1 MVFVFHAVKSLID
14 SICMDLQS
22 TKVIFFAF
30 WSASMGDYNSN
41 RIIMIENTMNKIKK
55 MIAVSSHLL
64 VWRWQNVFSSSS
76 NAGLFIFY
84 LRIQGCR
91 PTHPPSQH
99 PALIHFQ
106 QILHRLTC
114 SRTSWGFVTVP
125 GWELIRWTPRGVCI
139 FKPKGFRYQSNCPLR
154 WTGRHTH
161 VGSLHGH
168 SLWRRAAT
176 GERCHWAMSPTWR
189 DLRRD
194 WRISSVWQMAGWSI
208 TQAPH
213 SQRNEERYG
222 YLSNKDR
229 LIHQILPFQMSG
241 T

>member
-1 MVFVFHAVKSLID
+1 MHTSLFSLCSYVAVLTSYGKEGKKIRHYCLSLKMVFVFHAVKSLID

-76 NAGLFIFY
+76 NAGLFTFY

-139 FKPKGFRYQSNCPLR
+139 FKPK
-154 WTGRHTH
+154 
-161 VGSLHGH
+161 
-168 SLWRRAAT
+168 RRRLKNFICLT
-176 GERCHWAMSPTWR
+176 DGGVIDHPGTTQPTKQGTIW
-189 DLRRD
+189 L
-194 WRISSVWQMAGWSI
+194 
-208 TQAPH
+208 
-213 SQRNEERYG
+213 
-222 YLSNKDR
+222 
-229 LIHQILPFQMSG
+229 LIK
-241 T
+241 